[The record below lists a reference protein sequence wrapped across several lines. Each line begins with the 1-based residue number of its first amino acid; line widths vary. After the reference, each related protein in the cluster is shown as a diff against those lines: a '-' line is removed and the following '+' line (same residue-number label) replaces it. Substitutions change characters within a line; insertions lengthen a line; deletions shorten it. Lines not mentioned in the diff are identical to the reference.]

1 MRLVYITLARKNLCY
16 GSFPAKVSL
25 GTNAYNSQSKIALQ
39 EPAFQIQ
46 QPQFRERRTGG
57 DFFCP
62 HLTFGA
68 IPLFMRV
75 WRQPKIRALNF
86 KICALYFKIQ
96 GTYFFFAAK
105 HEFTYGKT

>member
-1 MRLVYITLARKNLCY
+1 MA
-16 GSFPAKVSL
+16 P
-25 GTNAYNSQSKIALQ
+25 
-39 EPAFQIQ
+39 
-46 QPQFRERRTGG
+46 
-57 DFFCP
+57 FCP

-96 GTYFFFAAK
+96 GTYFFFAPRGGKK
-105 HEFTYGKT
+105 HNPLFNISRATGYGLRSPLPRIKKSQVMQDSFIEVSR